1 MLKSKV
7 YSSSYGQNSEGEIS
21 AKTEH
26 EFTIIKTLSNLD
38 KNSIKHK
45 SLTEKCSSTKEVV
58 NHSLNSSLSSQSN
71 SLSFSLSQTL
81 TLWRNWCN
89 SLSLF
94 SYTYMHTYPL
104 SHWLEMIRLNLW
116 YFIAK
121 YPFWSLMNHS
131 FIYLIPQLMFATNK
145 PLLALQPSPLYTS
158 Y

>member
-1 MLKSKV
+1 M
-7 YSSSYGQNSEGEIS
+7 YNSSYGQISEGEIS

-26 EFTIIKTLSNLD
+26 EFKIIKTLSNLN

-45 SLTEKCSSTKEVV
+45 SLTKKCSSTKEDVDY
-58 NHSLNSSLSSQSN
+58 SLNFSLSSQSN
-71 SLSFSLSQTL
+71 SFFLSLSNPCS
-81 TLWRNWCN
+81 RCN

-94 SYTYMHTYPL
+94 SYIHMHTYL
-104 SHWLEMIRLNLW
+104 LTLAGEKIRPNLW

-131 FIYLIPQLMFATNK
+131 SIYLIPQLMFATNK
-145 PLLALQPSPLYTS
+145 PLLALQPSPFYTF